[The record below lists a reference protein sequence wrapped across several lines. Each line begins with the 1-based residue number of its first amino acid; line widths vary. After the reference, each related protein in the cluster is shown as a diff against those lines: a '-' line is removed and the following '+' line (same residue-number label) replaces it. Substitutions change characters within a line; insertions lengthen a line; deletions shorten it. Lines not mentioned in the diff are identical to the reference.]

1 MDFDVI
7 YEIAQNQFDN
17 FLKKQI
23 QTNPELLIKYPI
35 TNEMKNEF
43 IEAVL
48 LKYWQNEEMDDLE
61 IIKFMHYRFKALK
74 NKIVF

>member
-7 YEIAQNQFDN
+7 YELAHNQFDN

-23 QTNPELLIKYPI
+23 QTNPELLIKYSI

-74 NKIVF
+74 K

>member
-48 LKYWQNEEMDDLE
+48 LKYWQNEEVNDLE
-61 IIKFMHYRFKALK
+61 IIKFMHYRFEALK
-74 NKIVF
+74 K

>member
-43 IEAVL
+43 IEAIL

-74 NKIVF
+74 K

>member
-1 MDFDVI
+1 MLDFDVI

-23 QTNPELLIKYPI
+23 QTNPELLIKYSI

-48 LKYWQNEEMDDLE
+48 LKYWQNEEVDDLE
-61 IIKFMHYRFKALK
+61 IIKFMHYRYDELK
-74 NKIVF
+74 K

>member
-48 LKYWQNEEMDDLE
+48 LKYWQNEAMDDLE

-74 NKIVF
+74 K

>member
-61 IIKFMHYRFKALK
+61 IIKFMHYRFKTLK
-74 NKIVF
+74 K

>member
-1 MDFDVI
+1 MLDFDVI

-23 QTNPELLIKYPI
+23 QTNPELLIKYSI

-48 LKYWQNEEMDDLE
+48 LKYWQNEEMNDLE
-61 IIKFMHYRFKALK
+61 IIKFMHYRFEALK
-74 NKIVF
+74 K

>member
-7 YEIAQNQFDN
+7 YELAHNQFNN

-23 QTNPELLIKYPI
+23 QTNPELLIKYSI

-74 NKIVF
+74 K

>member
-23 QTNPELLIKYPI
+23 QTNPELLIKYSI

-74 NKIVF
+74 K

>member
-61 IIKFMHYRFKALK
+61 IIKFIHYRFKALK
-74 NKIVF
+74 K

>member
-7 YEIAQNQFDN
+7 YAMANNQFDN

-61 IIKFMHYRFKALK
+61 IIKFMHYRFEALK
-74 NKIVF
+74 K

>member
-61 IIKFMHYRFKALK
+61 IIKFMHYRYDALK
-74 NKIVF
+74 K

>member
-48 LKYWQNEEMDDLE
+48 LKYWQNEEMNDLE
-61 IIKFMHYRFKALK
+61 IIKFMHYRFEALK
-74 NKIVF
+74 K

>member
-48 LKYWQNEEMDDLE
+48 LKYWQNEEVDDLE

-74 NKIVF
+74 K

>member
-7 YEIAQNQFDN
+7 YAMANNQFNN

-23 QTNPELLIKYPI
+23 QTNPELLIKYSI

-61 IIKFMHYRFKALK
+61 IIKFMHYRFEALK
-74 NKIVF
+74 K

>member
-1 MDFDVI
+1 MLDFDVI

-48 LKYWQNEEMDDLE
+48 LKYWQNEEMNDLE
-61 IIKFMHYRFKALK
+61 IIKFMHYRFEALK
-74 NKIVF
+74 K